1 MKVREQ
7 IMEYAFSP
15 PYGEEENRHNDALI
29 NAADIAE
36 AAEREH
42 EKFRDTVFQVLKDF
56 GSDDDEWCTAS
67 LILKQIHKR
76 SASAS
81 ADSL

>member
-7 IMEYAFSP
+7 IMQYAISQP
-15 PYGEEENRHNDALI
+15 LGEEERSYNDALI
-29 NAADIAE
+29 SAADIAE

-76 SASAS
+76 SAGEGVR
-81 ADSL
+81 